1 MEKGNQSHEVR
12 IWKRSPSNSFSTFLH
27 CPPHGDFSRLVFF
40 LITPLLGLIPW
51 IHYFYLC
58 SLAPRKWTP
67 CIASVGRPRECST
80 TPEERCASL
89 KPIAPA
95 EELLLL
101 NHPDSFLARKS
112 LPAFSFS
119 TSTPD
124 PTHFL
129 PQHLPQPLLASQQGI
144 ESSLCHRGMVLF
156 ECTEPTLMKESTD

>member
-67 CIASVGRPRECST
+67 CIASVGAPPRVLHDPGGKVCQFEAHCS
-80 TPEERCASL
+80 RRGV
-89 KPIAPA
+89 APPQPSRLFSGQKVSSR
-95 EELLLL
+95 LLLL
-101 NHPDSFLARKS
+101 YLYSRSHTLPSPTPPTAPSGLATRYRKFLV
-112 LPAFSFS
+112 
-119 TSTPD
+119 
-124 PTHFL
+124 
-129 PQHLPQPLLASQQGI
+129 PQGDGPL
-144 ESSLCHRGMVLF
+144 
-156 ECTEPTLMKESTD
+156 